1 MNEETPS
8 YTPPAEKGRGRGGML
23 KWIIIIIII
32 LAVLYYFAPD
42 VLFNAIDFVRETIG
56 I

>member
-1 MNEETPS
+1 MEEQARA
-8 YTPPAEKGRGRGGML
+8 YEPPAQKGRGGML

-32 LAVLYYFAPD
+32 LAALWYFAPD
-42 VLFNAIDFVRETIG
+42 VLFNAIDVVRNTLG